1 MGNYEYMQNELL
13 GPDDATKLVASLDQD
28 FNGEFKKGV
37 PKEARHA
44 MVFHMMEWRYDPYDH
59 FWVSEGDI
67 SLATMGEQNVWRTIQ
82 GKVAIDREDGRVLVY
97 LHFGKKH
104 WYFFEYKALQ
114 GWMNLTVQEQLEPEQ
129 TGLATCLLYTSPS
142 PRDLSTSRMPSSA

>member
-1 MGNYEYMQNELL
+1 MS
-13 GPDDATKLVASLDQD
+13 ATKLVASLDQD
-28 FNGEFKKGV
+28 LNGEFKKGV

-82 GKVAIDREDGRVLVY
+82 GKVAIDREDQRVLVY
-97 LHFGKKH
+97 LHFGKK
-104 WYFFEYKALQ
+104 A
-114 GWMNLTVQEQLEPEQ
+114 VV
-129 TGLATCLLYTSPS
+129 LL
-142 PRDLSTSRMPSSA
+142 